1 MQCERRRPECGAKDH
16 DDAGGQ
22 QGACVVVGA
31 TAEEEEEGDDAGG
44 KGDWTKVNW
53 MGRLLKEVGCVDN
66 CRKEHYD
73 CGGKHA

>member
-1 MQCERRRPECGAKDH
+1 M
-16 DDAGGQ
+16 
-22 QGACVVVGA
+22 GA

-53 MGRLLKEVGCVDN
+53 MGRLLKEEGCVDN